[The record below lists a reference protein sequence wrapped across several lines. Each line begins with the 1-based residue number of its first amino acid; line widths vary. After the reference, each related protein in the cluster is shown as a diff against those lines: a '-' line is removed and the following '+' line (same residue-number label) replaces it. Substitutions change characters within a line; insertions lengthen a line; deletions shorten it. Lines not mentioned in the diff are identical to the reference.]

1 MKEARVGIP
10 TTVGEI
16 TILPLEEASIHH
28 DNSAGGLFI
37 YVYKAPIGIV
47 ISSPQGK
54 QAVNIHGQ
62 RVSLEHYVQS
72 IKGLQEVLDAL

>member
-16 TILPLEEASIHH
+16 TIIPLEEVGIHH
-28 DNSAGGLFI
+28 DSSAGGLFI
-37 YVYKAPIGIV
+37 YVSKEPIGIV

-54 QAVNIHGQ
+54 RAINIHGQ
-62 RVSLEHYVQS
+62 QVPLEHYVQS
-72 IKGLQEVLDAL
+72 IKGLQRVLDTL